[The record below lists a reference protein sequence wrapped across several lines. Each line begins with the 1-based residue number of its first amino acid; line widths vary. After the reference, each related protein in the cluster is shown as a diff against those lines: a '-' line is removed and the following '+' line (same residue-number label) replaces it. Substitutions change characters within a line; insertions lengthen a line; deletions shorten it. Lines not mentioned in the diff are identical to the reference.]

1 MNLKSEIL
9 KYLFLGFLGVGFF
22 IAMYAIAAAPT
33 RIASRLGLRGLKRQR
48 AVEEPGAWS
57 SF

>member
-48 AVEEPGAWS
+48 AVE
-57 SF
+57 